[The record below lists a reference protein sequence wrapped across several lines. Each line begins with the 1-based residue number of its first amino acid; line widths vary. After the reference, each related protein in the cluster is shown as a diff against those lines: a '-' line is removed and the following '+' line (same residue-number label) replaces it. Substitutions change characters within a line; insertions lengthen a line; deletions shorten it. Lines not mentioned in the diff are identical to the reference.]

1 MTLRKMPLKPS
12 HFLLGNLRLCTQ
24 QFPDS
29 KESFH
34 LTLQLDCYF
43 SRRAL
48 PAAMSKVTD
57 ASTLN
62 ERTVGDPLHLA
73 GVTWKDVP
81 AGTKSVALIL
91 HDPDAPGKGSFT
103 HWVVYDMDTGQG

>member
-1 MTLRKMPLKPS
+1 MW
-12 HFLLGNLRLCTQ
+12 
-24 QFPDS
+24 
-29 KESFH
+29 
-34 LTLQLDCYF
+34 
-43 SRRAL
+43 
-48 PAAMSKVTD
+48 KVTD

-81 AGTKSVALIL
+81 AGTKSFALIL